1 MKAEAYSPEMGE
13 WQVWKKWSEKFFVMY
28 RQQNGS
34 ITFAP
39 LYIHSFPF
47 VIPKNRANICKFQE
61 QYPNPEL
68 IDHTGMKIR
77 YYRYQ
82 KDLHQ
87 KDLAD
92 YVGFTRPAMVYY
104 ESTERDYYEIDIL
117 KKFSEILEVELE
129 DLLDDYN
136 MFLYQGQAARLKE
149 FRKENHLTQK
159 QLAKFLGVDV
169 TKIKGWEQSRVRMSK
184 ASYNKFVSF
193 EKSFC
198 KNRKFL

>member
-1 MKAEAYSPEMGE
+1 
-13 WQVWKKWSEKFFVMY
+13 
-28 RQQNGS
+28 
-34 ITFAP
+34 
-39 LYIHSFPF
+39 
-47 VIPKNRANICKFQE
+47 
-61 QYPNPEL
+61 
-68 IDHTGMKIR
+68 
-77 YYRYQ
+77 
-82 KDLHQ
+82 
-87 KDLAD
+87 
-92 YVGFTRPAMVYY
+92 MVYY
-104 ESTERDYYEIDIL
+104 ESTERDYYEVDIL

-136 MFLYQGQAARLKE
+136 MFLYQGQAVRLKE

-193 EKSFC
+193 ENSFC